1 MSDLRDQCT
10 DQRALPKPRFVPGN
24 RLQRDRRLGFSDL
37 SLVVLLVVTGC
48 HRAPAPV
55 PAPEVHRPEV
65 WVDAFS
71 PAGGDG
77 SSARPFK
84 TVPQPVPAGLTVHL
98 RAGLYP
104 GPFVLGEG
112 TRFEGSGEVVLTGE
126 AGETVVTGAGAT
138 LEKLSV
144 QGGAIGVEAGP
155 NLTLTHVHFSGQ
167 RKQAVVVHG
176 ALTMSQATLEAS
188 VEGID
193 GVVVDRGA
201 TLTLSQAKFVG
212 GFRRAVATEGG
223 TLELNDVAAEGPK
236 TLLHAIDAKCALS
249 NVRSTLGSGPALFFS
264 GGTVNLEGAEL
275 IGHEFSVQLFRG
287 VLATLTEVKACGA
300 LEACIT
306 AVGAKLS
313 LSRSTLTKCGAA
325 GAVSLQGSQAVLDD
339 VEIAS
344 AQDLGIFVKSG
355 TLALSGITISKIAAD
370 REGVLG
376 DALHVRAEAEV
387 TATGPITVVDVDG
400 SALFAS
406 TYSTIRLLALSV
418 ERARNSALFVEL
430 GASVT
435 IGDLLVRGGR
445 GPAVVVPDKASVQ
458 LDSLSVAG
466 GNEMPVYAECR
477 QGAQVTVGRLESTLP
492 QLPSQ
497 CVRVPAKPK

>member
-1 MSDLRDQCT
+1 MSDLRDQGA
-10 DQRALPKPRFVPGN
+10 DQQALPKPRFVPGN
-24 RLQRDRRLGFSDL
+24 RLQRDRRTRVSDL
-37 SLVVLLVVTGC
+37 GVVVLLLVTGC
-48 HRAPAPV
+48 VRAPAPL

-77 SSARPFK
+77 SSAHPFK
-84 TVPQPVPAGLTVHL
+84 TVPRPVAPGATVHL
-98 RAGLYP
+98 RTGLYP

-126 AGETVVTGAGAT
+126 AGETVVSGTGAT
-138 LEKLSV
+138 LERLSV
-144 QGGAIGVEAGP
+144 QGGAVGVEAGP
-155 NLTLTHVHFSGQ
+155 NMTLTRVHFSGQ

-188 VEGID
+188 VEGIE
-193 GVVVDRGA
+193 GISVERGA
-201 TLTLSQAKFVG
+201 TLRLRQTKFLG

-236 TLLHAIDAKCALS
+236 TLLHAIDAKCTLEKL
-249 NVRSTLGSGPALFFS
+249 RSTLGSGPALFFA
-264 GGTVNLEGAEL
+264 GGAVSLQGAEL
-275 IGHEFSVQLFRG
+275 IGHEFSVQLSRG
-287 VLATLTEVKACGA
+287 VDAKLSGVKARGA
-300 LEACIT
+300 FEGCISGIN
-306 AVGAKLS
+306 VKLS
-313 LSRSTLTKCGAA
+313 LSRSSLDTCGAG
-325 GAVSLQGSQAVLDD
+325 GAVSLQGSNAGLTD
-339 VEIAS
+339 VEISS
-344 AQDLGIFVKSG
+344 AQDLGIFVKHG
-355 TLALSGITISKIAAD
+355 ALALSGITISRVAAD
-370 REGVLG
+370 RDGVLG

-406 TYSTIRLLALSV
+406 TYSTVRLPRLSV
-418 ERARNSALFVEL
+418 ERARASALFVEL

-445 GPAVVVPDKASVQ
+445 GAAVVVPDKARVQ

-477 QGAQVTVGRLESTLP
+477 QGAQVTVGRLESTIQ

>member
-1 MSDLRDQCT
+1 MSDLRVQRT
-10 DQRALPKPRFVPGN
+10 DQRTPPKPRFVPGN
-24 RLQRDRRLGFSDL
+24 RPRRDRRPYFSDL
-37 SLVVLLVVTGC
+37 RLVVLLLVTGC
-48 HRAPAPV
+48 VRAPAHG

-84 TVPQPVPAGLTVHL
+84 TVPQPLPAGLTVHL
-98 RAGLYP
+98 RSGLYP

-112 TRFEGSGEVVLTGE
+112 TRFDGSGEVVLTGE
-126 AGETVVTGAGAT
+126 AGQTVVTGTGAT
-138 LEKLSV
+138 LERISV

-167 RKQAVVVHG
+167 RKQAVLVHG
-176 ALTMSQATLEAS
+176 ALRMSQATFEAS
-188 VEGID
+188 VEGIE

-201 TLTLSQAKFVG
+201 TLTLSQTKFVG
-212 GFRRAVATEGG
+212 GFRRAVASEGG

-236 TLLHAIDAKCALS
+236 TLLHAIDAKCTLQ
-249 NVRSTLGSGPALFFS
+249 NVRSTLGSGPALFFA
-264 GGTVNLEGAEL
+264 GGTVNLQGAEL
-275 IGHEFSVQLFRG
+275 VGHEFSVQLFRG
-287 VLATLTEVKACGA
+287 VDATLSHVKARGA
-300 LEACIT
+300 LQACIT
-306 AVGAKLS
+306 GVGARLS
-313 LSRSTLTKCGAA
+313 LSRSTLTKCGAG
-325 GAVSLQGSQAVLDD
+325 GAVSLQGSQSVLSD
-339 VEIAS
+339 VEISS

-355 TLALSGITISKIAAD
+355 TLSLSGIKISQVAAD
-370 REGVLG
+370 RQGVLG

-406 TYSTIRLLALSV
+406 TYSTVRLPSLSV
-418 ERARNSALFVEL
+418 DRARNSALFVEL

-477 QGAQVTVGRLESTLP
+477 QGAQVTVGRLESTVQ

-497 CVRVPAKPK
+497 CVRVPARPR